1 MLDHLELEFQTVVS
15 ERNYVTHCVLSQNVK
30 TSRILNE
37 EDGPK
42 HLVYRSHLFISPSTI
57 KFGNLGLANPD
68 SLGKG
73 PCCQA

>member
-1 MLDHLELEFQTVVS
+1 MLDHLELEFPTVMS
-15 ERNYVTHCVLSQNVK
+15 ERNRVTHCVLSQNVK
-30 TSRILNE
+30 TSRILSK

-42 HLVYRSHLFISPSTI
+42 HLVYRSHLSISPSTI

-68 SLGKG
+68 SLGKS